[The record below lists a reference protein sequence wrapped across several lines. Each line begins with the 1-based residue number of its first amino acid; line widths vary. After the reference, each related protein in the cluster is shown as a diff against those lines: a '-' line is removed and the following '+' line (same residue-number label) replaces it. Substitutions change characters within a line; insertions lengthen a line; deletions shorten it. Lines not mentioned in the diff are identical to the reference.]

1 MLIKHPR
8 PDLGRQKAFG
18 VEFIDGVA
26 RVDELHPERELALR
40 QHGFTIEDEW
50 VPCGRGPCAA
60 NDGHAGTCAE
70 ASGWADDDVTE
81 FVDLETM
88 SKQELI
94 DYADRVGVELPKRAN
109 REQIIWILSSD
120 PADPVD
126 NPNAIQEG

>member
-40 QHGFTIEDEW
+40 QHGFTIEDE
-50 VPCGRGPCAA
+50 PI
-60 NDGHAGTCAE
+60 
-70 ASGWADDDVTE
+70 DDVTE

-109 REQIIWILSSD
+109 REQIIWVLSSD
-120 PADPVD
+120 PADPID
-126 NPNAIQEG
+126 NPDAIQEG